1 MYSLLISTRVCKR
14 SCTFFDKDSTATSSR
29 SITRHNVSRVCT
41 VRNSEISL
49 SLETC
54 LCNLP
59 LSQKYRTP
67 IDDTRADLR
76 VWKDLFLC
84 LGKSWWMTHT
94 WSKEVSLRKTYLQI
108 QWDILQEECHTT
120 LSVVGSVVQLISV
133 VKSQQSQCSALVVN
147 FRVFPSGIS
156 TDIPLFMNNQDNS
169 FSLLVLHVPVRQVQ
183 DFTSTSSHLVVSISS
198 SCYFLGLMCVYYN
211 G

>member
-1 MYSLLISTRVCKR
+1 
-14 SCTFFDKDSTATSSR
+14 
-29 SITRHNVSRVCT
+29 
-41 VRNSEISL
+41 
-49 SLETC
+49 
-54 LCNLP
+54 
-59 LSQKYRTP
+59 
-67 IDDTRADLR
+67 
-76 VWKDLFLC
+76 
-84 LGKSWWMTHT
+84 MTHT

-169 FSLLVLHVPVRQVQ
+169 FSLLVLHVPARQVQ
-183 DFTSTSSHLVVSISS
+183 HFKSTSSPIVEL
-198 SCYFLGLMCVYYN
+198 FLMLLFRADVCLL
-211 G
+211 